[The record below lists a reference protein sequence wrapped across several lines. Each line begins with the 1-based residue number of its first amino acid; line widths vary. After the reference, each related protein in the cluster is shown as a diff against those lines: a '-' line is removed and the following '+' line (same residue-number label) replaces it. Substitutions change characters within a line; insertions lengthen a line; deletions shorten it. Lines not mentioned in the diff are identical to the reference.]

1 MHNISSADMD
11 RLTPLSVSFLDA
23 EDVDASASLA
33 IGSLAIFAGPAPEF
47 DEFVTSV
54 AERLPFLPRHRQK
67 LRRVPL
73 DLVAPEW
80 VDDPDFDVHAHVRRT
95 TVPAPAGREEISA
108 LVSWVMARRMD
119 RERPLWE
126 YWFCEGL
133 PGGRWAVLSKLHHSV
148 ADGVSGTD
156 LYTLVLD
163 PTPHPPDPP
172 VDRWSPTPVGSVR
185 TFVASAARTLT
196 TAPRRAMS
204 QVAGL
209 LTSPRTLVDA
219 VVTTTDGLAHL
230 ATAARPVGATSV
242 IGPLGGGR
250 RYAWTEVSLAGLRPL
265 RAARGV
271 SVNDVALTA
280 ITGGFQQ
287 LLLGRGEVLEARS
300 VRSLV
305 PVSTRAPGEE
315 AITDNRVSLLLPY
328 LPVEVADPLE
338 RLDEVHRRVRALQAG
353 HEAEAGAVIT
363 ELAGHA
369 PFLPVSWGIR
379 LALRFPQRQVA
390 TVTTNVPG
398 PRETLYA
405 LGRELQEVLP
415 YVPIADRVRIGVAI
429 LSYRDALVFGITGD
443 YDSAPDLQV
452 LADGI
457 ARSVTELLDAVS

>member
-1 MHNISSADMD
+1 MD

-33 IGSLAIFAGPAPEF
+33 IGSLAIFAGPAPDF
-47 DEFVTSV
+47 DEFLTSI
-54 AERLPFLPRHRQK
+54 AERLPFLPRYRQK
-67 LRRVPL
+67 LRRAPF

-80 VDDPDFDVHAHVRRT
+80 VDDPDFDVHAHIRRT
-95 TVPAPAGREEISA
+95 TVAAPAGREQIGA
-108 LVSWVMARRMD
+108 LLSWVMARRMD
-119 RERPLWE
+119 RNRPLWE

-133 PGGRWAVLSKLHHSV
+133 PDGRWAVLSKLHHSL

-163 PTPHPPDPP
+163 PIPHPPAPP
-172 VDRWSPTPVGSVR
+172 VDRWDPRPVGSTR
-185 TFVASAARTLT
+185 LFAASAAQSMA
-196 TAPRRAMS
+196 TAPRRAVK

-209 LTSPRTLVDA
+209 LARPRVLVDA
-219 VVTTTDGLAHL
+219 LVTTADGLTHL
-230 ATAARPVGATSV
+230 ATAARPVRATSIV
-242 IGPLGGGR
+242 GPLGGGR
-250 RYAWTEVSLAGLRPL
+250 RYAWTETSLAVLRPL

-271 SVNDVALTA
+271 SVNDVALAA

-328 LPVEVADPLE
+328 LPVEVVDPLE
-338 RLDEVHRRVRALQAG
+338 RLDEVHRRVRALQAS
-353 HEAEAGAVIT
+353 HEAEAGAVFT
-363 ELAGHA
+363 ELAVHA
-369 PFLPVSWGIR
+369 PFLPVSWGVR
-379 LALRFPQRQVA
+379 LALLIPQRQVA

-398 PRETLYA
+398 PRETLYS

-415 YVPIADRVRIGVAI
+415 YVPIADRVRIGIAI
-429 LSYRDALVFGITGD
+429 FSYRDSLVFGITGD
-443 YDSAPDLQV
+443 YDSAPDLDV

-457 ARSVTELLDAVS
+457 ARSVSDLVEAAS